1 MFKKRENI
9 YDIEEGNLLSPKF
22 DNDGL
27 IPVITMCSKTKD
39 ILMHGYMNVEAF
51 KKTIETKEAHY
62 WSRSRKCIWKKGET
76 SGHFQKLHEL
86 RLDCDNDTILALIEQ
101 TGSAC
106 HTGAKSCFFKSTK
119 DIHND

>member
-1 MFKKRENI
+1 MINNYTISSTEKFRI
-9 YDIEEGNLLSPKF
+9 SDINFNK
-22 DNDGL
+22 DGL
-27 IPVITMCSKTKD
+27 VPVISQCIHTGV
-39 ILMHGYMNVEAF
+39 ILMMAWMNKEAL
-51 KKTIETKEAHY
+51 KKTIDTNDMY
-62 WSRSRKCIWKKGET
+62 YFSRSRQKLWQKGET

-119 DIHND
+119 DIRND